1 MADANAQA
9 WRPRMSM
16 ADVNIQALRPQLVMA
31 DTDGADTRE

>member
-31 DTDGADTRE
+31 WG

>member
-9 WRPRMSM
+9 WRPRMLM

-31 DTDGADTRE
+31 WG